1 MEESV
6 SESLI
11 VRLSSQQNAVIP
23 WLVWSSTQ
31 QQVIASGEL
40 SNGQQ
45 LEQLT
50 PHAVQRS
57 TIILLSTSDLLLTQ
71 VTIPAGGSRQFAA
84 MLPYLLEE
92 EIAQDVDE
100 LHFSVLGKQGDQAF
114 VAGVERAWL
123 QAMLEQLQAL
133 GLDVK
138 RVVPDVL
145 ALPVHEEGL
154 SAGQMGDQWLVRKG
168 EYSGLSVDKDWL
180 TWFCASDWV
189 KNQTEYL
196 PLTAYT
202 PLPELPLSEQ
212 QSWQSMACPSLLVLL
227 TEQVLTHKINLLT
240 GPFKPKSSWNKY
252 WLIWRKAVI
261 AGLFLLVVLMTSYG
275 LQVHKDTQLAQ
286 NYRDESERIF
296 REIFP
301 DKQRIPTVSYL
312 RRQMTDE
319 LTALSGSAQGED
331 VLSWFSRLPETIG
344 SVTDMQVQSLRFD
357 GNRSEVRLDVTS
369 SDFQSFEQA
378 RVKLAE
384 YFSVEQG
391 QLSRN
396 EQRVSGSFVLRPK
409 EGSE

>member
-1 MEESV
+1 M

-11 VRLSSQQNAVIP
+11 VRLSSQQNAIIP

-114 VAGVERAWL
+114 VAGVDRAWL

-168 EYSGLSVDKDWL
+168 ECSGLSVDKDWL

-286 NYRDESERIF
+286 SYRDESERIF

-384 YFSVEQG
+384 YFLVEQG

-396 EQRVSGSFVLRPK
+396 EQRVSGSFVLKPK